1 MPHTLTRWLPFLA
14 NTRTPFHSSDTANAP
29 QAWHPAW
36 LVVLVSVWL
45 ATACNV
51 PLWREVAALPDH
63 TGLRGASFG
72 LAFAVIVAAGNV
84 ALLSLLAWGRG
95 LKPAL
100 VLVVLMAALGTYFML
115 SYGIVIDA
123 SMLTNVLQTDVR
135 EAGDL
140 LNWRLA
146 ATVLALAAPPLWWLL
161 QRPVRPLGALRHVAH
176 NGLLLL
182 GSVVVLVA
190 SLLLVFQDFASTM
203 RNHTQ
208 LRYLINPLNS
218 VYALGHIATKPLRI
232 DTSTML
238 PLGRDAQLGA
248 SYAGQTKPPLLVLVL
263 GETARS
269 ANFGLNGYARPTTPL
284 LSARSDLVS
293 ATNAWSC
300 GTSTAA
306 SLPCMFSHL
315 GRDGFEGRKTNSE
328 TLLDVLQ
335 HAGLAV
341 LWVDNQSGC
350 KGVCDRV
357 AQTSTTALKDPALCP
372 DGECSD
378 PIMLK
383 VLEERIAALPAEQ
396 RARGT
401 VVVLHQMG
409 SHGPAYYKRSDASLK
424 RFGPECTSNAL
435 QECDQAQ
442 VVNAYDNSIVA
453 TDHFLNATIQWLET
467 QADKAQTA
475 MVYVSDHGES
485 LGEGNLYLHGLP
497 YAIAPDVQKQVP
509 WITWLS
515 PAMQSR
521 SGVATA
527 CLQKDLAQRR
537 ITHDGYF
544 HAVLGLMDVQ
554 STVYQAEQDIYAP
567 CRNTRQAP
575 MAATTAPNTAHARS

>member
-182 GSVVVLVA
+182 GAVVVLVA

-378 PIMLK
+378 LIMLK

>member
-182 GSVVVLVA
+182 GAVVVLVA

-424 RFGPECTSNAL
+424 RFDPECTSNAL

>member
-341 LWVDNQSGC
+341 L
-350 KGVCDRV
+350 
-357 AQTSTTALKDPALCP
+357 
-372 DGECSD
+372 
-378 PIMLK
+378 
-383 VLEERIAALPAEQ
+383 
-396 RARGT
+396 
-401 VVVLHQMG
+401 
-409 SHGPAYYKRSDASLK
+409 
-424 RFGPECTSNAL
+424 
-435 QECDQAQ
+435 
-442 VVNAYDNSIVA
+442 
-453 TDHFLNATIQWLET
+453 
-467 QADKAQTA
+467 
-475 MVYVSDHGES
+475 
-485 LGEGNLYLHGLP
+485 
-497 YAIAPDVQKQVP
+497 
-509 WITWLS
+509 
-515 PAMQSR
+515 
-521 SGVATA
+521 
-527 CLQKDLAQRR
+527 
-537 ITHDGYF
+537 
-544 HAVLGLMDVQ
+544 
-554 STVYQAEQDIYAP
+554 
-567 CRNTRQAP
+567 
-575 MAATTAPNTAHARS
+575 